1 MGWYNLQRFFREAVL
16 TMLASQAKREHIN
29 LVEAIWWM
37 EPHRYVGLKSYDFFE
52 VKKEEAK
59 C

>member
-37 EPHRYVGLKSYDFFE
+37 EPHGFVGLKSHDFFE
-52 VKKEEAK
+52 VKK
-59 C
+59 